1 MHINYYLWKKCCYL
15 AVGCNDISN
24 RYNVFCACH
33 HKTNIHNKP
42 LKTIDN
48 PFTIKSAHSPT
59 DRTNDRKITNKIHKN
74 NEHECTMYEYRS
86 INGQHY
92 GTSHVEHL
100 LHKYSIILSELMR
113 DTAMLLLL
121 LLCICFTICSIQIKI
136 LH

>member
-33 HKTNIHNKP
+33 HITNIHNKP

-59 DRTNDRKITNKIHKN
+59 NRTNDRKITNKIHKN
-74 NEHECTMYEYRS
+74 NEHECTMYELVWISLYQRPTLRNKS
-86 INGQHY
+86 CWTFAPQILYNSKRINERHSNAAAAAVY
-92 GTSHVEHL
+92 LFHNL
-100 LHKYSIILSELMR
+100 
-113 DTAMLLLL
+113 
-121 LLCICFTICSIQIKI
+121 
-136 LH
+136 